1 MVAKHGILVQS
12 GRGIQYKFEIFR
24 KYTVI
29 RGNSATGKTT
39 LVRLIEDAT
48 IRKTASLSCDV
59 PCVALPELN
68 WELNLNAFSNS
79 IIFIDEEHPALTS
92 GKRLAEYMTHSNNCF
107 IIISRD
113 KLSWL
118 PYSYKE
124 IYQIK
129 SSGKFH
135 TLERIYEDMDTFIEN
150 PKLGRP
156 FSS

>member
-1 MVAKHGILVQS
+1 MVAKHEILVQS
-12 GRGIQYKFEIFR
+12 GRGIQYKFEIHR

-29 RGNSATGKTT
+29 RGDSATGKTT
-39 LVRLIEDAT
+39 LVHLIEDAT

-59 PCVALPELN
+59 PCAALPELN

-79 IIFIDEEHPALTS
+79 ILFIDEEHPALTS
-92 GKRLAEYMTHSNNCF
+92 GKRLADYMARSSNCY

-135 TLERIYEDMDTFIEN
+135 TLERVYEDIFLLNE
-150 PKLGRP
+150 
-156 FSS
+156 